1 MALKIFSNYNR
12 TMIKQRTIKKTVKA
26 RGIGIHSGSVVNMT
40 LIPAEVDHGVV
51 FRRMD
56 VGGKLVRAHN
66 AFVNEVVLS
75 TGLEN
80 KGVKVSTVEHLMS
93 AFSALGIDNIL
104 VELDSF
110 EVPIMDGSSAPFIFL
125 VQSAGIEE
133 QNAHKRFFVINETIR
148 VENGDSWAQV
158 SKFEGFKVSLEIDF
172 DHKKVKESGQQLT
185 IDFAKQ
191 SYLKEI
197 SRART
202 FGYMKDVEMM
212 QGQNLALGA
221 SMDNAIALS
230 DDDVLNEDGMR
241 YQNEFVKHKIL
252 DIVGDL
258 YLLGSNLIG
267 HYEGYKTGHLLN
279 DQLLSAILERP
290 DTWSIETFEE
300 DDSPIKFYSEDW
312 QNSL

>member
-1 MALKIFSNYNR
+1 
-12 TMIKQRTIKKTVKA
+12 MIKQRTIKKIVKA
-26 RGIGIHSGSVVNMT
+26 RGIGIHSGKIVNMS
-40 LIPAEVDHGVV
+40 LIPAEADHGVV

-80 KGVKVSTVEHLMS
+80 QGVKVSTVEHLMS
-93 AFSALGIDNIL
+93 AFSALGIDNII

-125 VQSAGIEE
+125 VQSAGILE
-133 QNAHKRFFVINETIR
+133 QEQYKQFFVINDTVR
-148 VENGDSWAQV
+148 VENNDSWAQV
-158 SKFEGFKVSLEIDF
+158 SPYEGFKVTLEIDF
-172 DHKKVKESGQQLT
+172 DHQKIKESGQELS

-212 QGQNLALGA
+212 QRQNLSLGA
-221 SMDNAIALS
+221 SMSNAIALS
-230 DDDVLNEDGMR
+230 DEDVLNEDGMR

-258 YLLGSNLIG
+258 FLLGCNIIG

-279 DQLLSAILERP
+279 DQLLSAILEKP
-290 DTWSIETFEE
+290 EKWEIKTFEDE
-300 DDSPIKFYSEDW
+300 DSPMRFYSEDW
-312 QNSL
+312 QKSL

>member
-1 MALKIFSNYNR
+1 
-12 TMIKQRTIKKTVKA
+12 MIKQRTIKKSVKA
-26 RGIGIHSGSVVNMT
+26 RGIGIHSGNMINMT
-40 LIPAEVDHGVV
+40 LIPAQTNHGVV
-51 FRRMD
+51 FKRMD

-66 AFVNEVVLS
+66 AFVNEVILS
-75 TGLEN
+75 TSIKN
-80 KGVKVSTVEHLMS
+80 KGVKISTVEHLMS

-133 QNAHKRFFVINETIR
+133 QNDSKKFFVIKKTIR
-148 VENGDSWAQV
+148 VENNDSWAQV
-158 SKFEGFKVSLEIDF
+158 SQYDGFKVSLEIDF
-172 DHKKVKESGQQLT
+172 DHKKVKESGQKLS
-185 IDFAKQ
+185 IDFAKE

-202 FGYMKDVEMM
+202 FGYVRDMEMLREN
-212 QGQNLALGA
+212 NLALGA

-241 YQNEFVKHKIL
+241 YDNEFVKHKIL

-258 YLLGSNLIG
+258 YLLGSSLIG
-267 HYEGYKTGHLLN
+267 HYQGYKTGHLLN
-279 DQLLSAILERP
+279 DQLLSAILSRP
-290 DTWSIETFEE
+290 DTWEIKTFTNKN
-300 DDSPIKFYSEDW
+300 SPISFYSEDW

>member
-1 MALKIFSNYNR
+1 
-12 TMIKQRTIKKTVKA
+12 MIKQRTIKKEVKA
-26 RGIGIHSGSVVNMT
+26 RGVGIHSGYVVNMT
-40 LIPAEVDHGVV
+40 LIPAQKDYGVV

-56 VGGKLVRAHN
+56 VGGKLVHAHS

-80 KGVKVSTVEHLMS
+80 QGVKVSTVEHLMS

-133 QNAHKRFFVINETIR
+133 QNAHKKFFVIKDTIR
-148 VENGDSWAQV
+148 VENGDSWAQL
-158 SKFEGFKVSLEIDF
+158 SKYKGFKVSLEIDF
-172 DHKKVKESGQQLT
+172 DHKKVKESGQKLS
-185 IDFAKQ
+185 INFSKQ

-212 QGQNLALGA
+212 QRQNLALGA

-258 YLLGSNLIG
+258 YLLGGNLIG

-279 DQLLSAILERP
+279 NQLLSTVLARP

-300 DDSPIKFYSEDW
+300 EGSPIQFYSEDW

>member
-1 MALKIFSNYNR
+1 
-12 TMIKQRTIKKTVKA
+12 MIKQRTIKKIVKA
-26 RGIGIHSGSVVNMT
+26 RGIGIHSGKIVNMS
-40 LIPAEVDHGVV
+40 LIPAEADHGVV

-80 KGVKVSTVEHLMS
+80 QGVKVSTVEHLMS
-93 AFSALGIDNIL
+93 AFSALGIDNII

-125 VQSAGIEE
+125 VQSAGILE
-133 QNAHKRFFVINETIR
+133 QDQYKKFFVINDIVR
-148 VENGDSWAQV
+148 VENNDSWAQV
-158 SKFEGFKVSLEIDF
+158 SPYEGFKVTLEIDF
-172 DHKKVKESGQQLT
+172 DHQKIKESGQELS
-185 IDFAKQ
+185 IDFAQQ

-212 QGQNLALGA
+212 QRQNLSLGA
-221 SMDNAIALS
+221 SMSNAIALS
-230 DDDVLNEDGMR
+230 DEDVLNEDGMR

-258 YLLGSNLIG
+258 FLLGCNIIG

-279 DQLLSAILERP
+279 DQLLSAILEKP
-290 DTWSIETFEE
+290 EKWEIKTFEDE
-300 DDSPIKFYSEDW
+300 DSPMRFYSEDW
-312 QNSL
+312 QKSL